1 MNIVIIGAEAAG
13 MSAAAKARRTDREA
27 SIVVLEQSEIV
38 SFGACGLPYF
48 VGGYFD
54 DASYMAERSAD
65 QFVQS
70 GIDLRVRHR
79 VEQVDAETKTL
90 WVRNLESNETY
101 TEPYDRLMIAT
112 GASAIRPPIANLDL
126 GNVFFLKTLA
136 DGFGLKEATLADSVQ
151 DVVVVGAGYIGLE
164 VVEAMK
170 ERGKRVRLIELSDR
184 VVKDSFDPEISELI
198 ADEIKR
204 QGVELH
210 LEESV
215 LSLQG
220 GDMVT
225 GLVTDKGQYKA
236 DLVVVCTGVLPNTQ
250 FLKDTG
256 INRLSNGALV
266 IDDQARTSLK
276 DIYAAGDCAT
286 VYHRVKQEQVFIPLA
301 TTANKLGRMLGEN
314 LTGAE
319 KTFPGTLG
327 SAAVKVLDIEAG
339 RTGIS
344 EADAKAAGMD
354 YKTVVIN
361 DKSHTNYYPDQSDIR
376 VKLIYECGSKT
387 ILGGQL
393 VGRRG
398 AVLRVDTL
406 AAAVYSG
413 MTTEELGMLDLCYAP
428 PFARTWDALNVA
440 GNVAK

>member
-90 WVRNLESNETY
+90 RVRNLESNEIY
-101 TEPYDRLMIAT
+101 TESYDRLMIAT

-198 ADEIKR
+198 TDEIKR

-220 GDMVT
+220 DATVT

-266 IDDQARTSLK
+266 IDEQARTSLK

-286 VYHRVKQEQVFIPLA
+286 VYHRVKQKQDFIPLA

-361 DKSHTNYYPDQSDIR
+361 DKSHTNYYPGQSDIR
-376 VKLIYECGSKT
+376 VKLIYERESKR

-398 AVLRVDTL
+398 AVLRVDAL

-428 PFARTWDALNVA
+428 PFSRTWDALNVA

>member
-1 MNIVIIGAEAAG
+1 MKIVIIGAEAAG
-13 MSAAAKARRTDREA
+13 MSAAAKARRTDRSAE
-27 SIVVLEQSEIV
+27 IVVLEQSDIV

-54 DASYMAERSAD
+54 DASFMAERSAD

-79 VEQVDAETKTL
+79 VEKVDANNKTL
-90 WVRNLESNETY
+90 HVRNLENSDVYVED
-101 TEPYDRLMIAT
+101 YDRLMIAT
-112 GASAIRPPIANLDL
+112 GASAIRPPIGNLEL
-126 GNVFFLKTLA
+126 GNVFFLKTMA
-136 DGFGLKEATLADSVQ
+136 DGYGLKEAVLDDRVQ
-151 DVVVVGAGYIGLE
+151 NVVVVGAGYIGLE

-184 VVKDSFDPEISELI
+184 VVKESFDPEISELI
-198 ADEIKR
+198 ADEIR
-204 QGVELH
+204 EQGIELH
-210 LEESV
+210 LQESV
-215 LSLQG
+215 ISLQG
-220 GDMVT
+220 DNKVT
-225 GLVTDKGQYKA
+225 GLVTDKGEYKA
-236 DLVVVCTGVLPNTQ
+236 DLVIVCTGVLPNTQ

-256 INRLSNGALV
+256 INMLPNGALV
-266 IDDQARTSLK
+266 IDDQARTSLP

-286 VYHRVKQEQVFIPLA
+286 VYHRIRQEQVFIPLA

-319 KTFPGTLG
+319 KVFPGTLG
-327 SAAVKVLDIEAG
+327 SAAVKALDIEAG

-344 EADAKAAGMD
+344 EADAKTAGLD

-361 DKSHTNYYPDQSDIR
+361 DKSHTNYYPGQSDLR
-376 VKLIYECGSKT
+376 VKLIYERDSNK

-393 VGRRG
+393 VGKRG
-398 AVLRVDTL
+398 AVLRVDAL
-406 AAAVYSG
+406 AAAIHSG

-428 PFARTWDALNVA
+428 PFARTWDPLNVA

>member
-90 WVRNLESNETY
+90 RVRNLESNEIY
-101 TEPYDRLMIAT
+101 TESYDRLMIAT

-220 GDMVT
+220 DATVT

-266 IDDQARTSLK
+266 IDEQARTSLK

-354 YKTVVIN
+354 YKVVVIN
-361 DKSHTNYYPDQSDIR
+361 DKSHTNYYPGQSDIR
-376 VKLIYECGSKT
+376 VKLIYERESKK

-398 AVLRVDTL
+398 AVLRVDAL
-406 AAAVYSG
+406 AAAIYSG

>member
-1 MNIVIIGAEAAG
+1 MNIVIVGAEAAG

-27 SIVVLEQSEIV
+27 NIVVLEQSDIV

-70 GIDLRVRHR
+70 GIDLRIRHR
-79 VEQVDAETKTL
+79 VESVNAESKTL
-90 WVRNLESNETY
+90 QVQNLETGEFY
-101 TEPYDRLMIAT
+101 TESYDRLMIAT
-112 GASAIRPPIANLDL
+112 GASAIRPPIKNLELD
-126 GNVFFLKTLA
+126 NVFFLKTMA
-136 DGFGLKEATLADSVQ
+136 DGFGLKEATLNDTVQ

-170 ERGKRVRLIELSDR
+170 ERGKNVRLIELSDR
-184 VVKDSFDPEISELI
+184 VVKDSFDPEISDVI
-198 ADEIKR
+198 AEEIR
-204 QGVELH
+204 QQGVELH
-210 LEESV
+210 LQESV
-215 LSLQG
+215 IALQG
-220 GDMVT
+220 DKTVT
-225 GLVTDKGQYKA
+225 GLMTDKGEYKA

-250 FLKDTG
+250 FLKETG
-256 INRLSNGALV
+256 VEMLSNGALV

-276 DIYAAGDCAT
+276 EVYAAGDCAT

-314 LTGAE
+314 LTGAK

-361 DKSHTNYYPDQSDIR
+361 DKSHTNYYPNQSDIR
-376 VKLIYECGSKT
+376 VKLIYERNSKK

-393 VGRRG
+393 VGKRG

-406 AAAVYSG
+406 AAAIHSG

>member
-1 MNIVIIGAEAAG
+1 MKIIIIGAEAAG
-13 MSAAAKARRTDREA
+13 MSAAAKARRTDRDA
-27 SIVVLEQSEIV
+27 DIVVLEQSDIV

-54 DASYMAERSAD
+54 DASFMAERSAD

-70 GIDLRVRHR
+70 GIDLRVCHR
-79 VEQVDAETKTL
+79 VEKVDAENKTL
-90 WVRNLESNETY
+90 LVRDLESNDIYSED
-101 TEPYDRLMIAT
+101 YDRLMIAT
-112 GASAIRPPIANLDL
+112 GASAIRPPIANIDL
-126 GNVFFLKTLA
+126 GNVFFLKTMA
-136 DGFGLKEATLADSVQ
+136 DGFGLKEAVLDDSVR

-170 ERGKRVRLIELSDR
+170 GRGKRVRLIELSDR

-204 QGVELH
+204 QGVDLH
-210 LEESV
+210 LQESV
-215 LSLQG
+215 ISLQG
-220 GDMVT
+220 DNQVT
-225 GLVTDKGQYKA
+225 GLVTDKGEYEA

-256 INRLSNGALV
+256 IDMLPNGALV
-266 IDDQARTSLK
+266 IDEQARTSLP
-276 DIYAAGDCAT
+276 DVYAAGDCAT
-286 VYHRVKQEQVFIPLA
+286 VYHQVKKEQVFIPLA

-319 KTFPGTLG
+319 KVFPGTLG

-344 EADAKAAGMD
+344 EADAKAAGLD
-354 YKTVVIN
+354 YKTVIIN

-376 VKLIYECGSKT
+376 VKLIYERQSKK

-393 VGRRG
+393 AGKRG

-406 AAAVYSG
+406 AAAIHSG
-413 MTTEELGMLDLCYAP
+413 MTTDELGMLDLCYAP
-428 PFARTWDALNVA
+428 PFARTWDALNVV

>member
-27 SIVVLEQSEIV
+27 NIVVLEQSGTV

-54 DASYMAERSAD
+54 DAAFMAERSAD
-65 QFVQS
+65 QFVQA
-70 GIDLRVRHR
+70 GIDLRIRNR
-79 VEQVDAETKTL
+79 VESVNSEDRTL
-90 WVRNLESNETY
+90 QVRNLETDEVYSQ
-101 TEPYDRLMIAT
+101 PYDRLLIAT
-112 GASAIRPPIANLDL
+112 GASAIRPPIGNLDL
-126 GNVFFLKTLA
+126 GNVFFLKTMA
-136 DGFGLKEATLADSVQ
+136 DGFGLKEATLSDDIK
-151 DVVVVGAGYIGLE
+151 DVVVIGGGYIGLE

-170 ERGKRVRLIELSDR
+170 ERGKNVRLIELSDR
-184 VVKDSFDPEISELI
+184 VVKDSFDPEVSEI
-198 ADEIKR
+198 IEAEIR
-204 QGVELH
+204 QKGVELH
-210 LEESV
+210 LRESV
-215 LSLQG
+215 VSLK
-220 GDMVT
+220 GDSAVT
-225 GLVTDKGQYKA
+225 AIVTDQGEYKA
-236 DLVVVCTGVLPNTQ
+236 DLVVVSTGVRPNTEFLQSTGMEMLPN
-250 FLKDTG
+250 
-256 INRLSNGALV
+256 GAIV
-266 IDDQARTSLK
+266 IDDQARTSVEG
-276 DIYAAGDCAT
+276 IYAAGDCAT
-286 VYHRVKQEQVFIPLA
+286 VYHRVRQEQVFIPLA

-361 DKSHTNYYPDQSDIR
+361 DKSHTNYYPNQSDIR
-376 VKLIYECGSKT
+376 VKLIYEREDRK

-393 VGRRG
+393 VGKRG

-406 AAAVYSG
+406 AAAIHSG
-413 MTTEELGMLDLCYAP
+413 MTTADLGMLDLCYAP
-428 PFARTWDALNVA
+428 PFARTWDCLNVA
-440 GNVAK
+440 GNVAR

>member
-27 SIVVLEQSEIV
+27 NIVVLEQSEIV

-54 DASYMAERSAD
+54 DAAYMAERSAD

-70 GIDLRVRHR
+70 GIDLRILNR
-79 VEQVDAETKTL
+79 VEKVDTETKEL
-90 WVRNLESNETY
+90 LVRNLETDETY
-101 TEPYDRLMIAT
+101 TQTYDRLMIAT
-112 GASAIRPPIANLDL
+112 GASAVRPPIDNLDL
-126 GNVFFLKTLA
+126 GNVFFLKTMA
-136 DGFGLKEATLADSVQ
+136 DGFGLKEATRNEDIK
-151 DVVVVGAGYIGLE
+151 DVVVVGGGYIGLE

-170 ERGKRVRLIELSDR
+170 ELGKNVRLIELSDR
-184 VVKDSFDPEISELI
+184 VVKESFDSEVSEIIEE
-198 ADEIKR
+198 EIRR

-210 LEESV
+210 LQESV
-215 LSLQG
+215 VSLK
-220 GDMVT
+220 GDGAVT
-225 GLVTDKGQYKA
+225 GIVTDKGVYKA
-236 DLVVVCTGVLPNTQ
+236 DLVVVSTGVSPNTA
-250 FLKDTG
+250 FLKETG
-256 INRLSNGALV
+256 MDMLSNGAIV
-266 IDDQARTSLK
+266 IDHQARTSIEG
-276 DIYAAGDCAT
+276 IYAGGDCAT

-319 KTFPGTLG
+319 KIFPGTLG
-327 SAAVKVLDIEAG
+327 SAAVKVLDVEAG

-344 EADAKAAGMD
+344 EADAKAARMD

-361 DKSHTNYYPDQSDIR
+361 DKSHTNYYPNQSDIR
-376 VKLIYECGSKT
+376 VKIIYERDSKKV
-387 ILGGQL
+387 LGGQL
-393 VGRRG
+393 VGKRG

-406 AAAVYSG
+406 AAAIHSG
-413 MTTEELGMLDLCYAP
+413 MTTEDLGMLDLCYAP
-428 PFARTWDALNVA
+428 PFARTWDCLNVA

>member
-1 MNIVIIGAEAAG
+1 MKIVIIGAEAAG

-27 SIVVLEQSEIV
+27 EIVVLEQSEIV

-70 GIDLRVRHR
+70 GIDLRIRHQ
-79 VEQVDAETKTL
+79 VESLDDNKQL
-90 WVRNLESNETY
+90 QVRNLETGEIYSES
-101 TEPYDRLMIAT
+101 YDRLMIAT
-112 GASAIRPPIANLDL
+112 GASAIRPPIENLQLD
-126 GNVFFLKTLA
+126 NVFFLKTMA
-136 DGFGLKEATLADSVQ
+136 DGFGLKEATLDENAK
-151 DVVVVGAGYIGLE
+151 DVVVIGAGYIGLE

-170 ERGKRVRLIELSDR
+170 ERGKNVRLIELSDR
-184 VVKDSFDPEISELI
+184 VVKDSFDPEISEVI
-198 ADEIKR
+198 ADEIR
-204 QGVELH
+204 QQGVDLH

-215 LSLQG
+215 VSLQG
-220 GDMVT
+220 DKIVT
-225 GLVTDKGQYKA
+225 GIVTNKGEYKA

-250 FLKDTG
+250 FLKNTG
-256 INRLSNGALV
+256 IEMLNNGALI
-266 IDDQARTSLK
+266 IDEQARTSLN
-276 DIYAAGDCAT
+276 DVYAAGDCAT

-319 KTFPGTLG
+319 KIFPGTLG
-327 SAAVKVLDIEAG
+327 SAAVKVLDVEAG

-376 VKLIYECGSKT
+376 VKLIYERNSKK

-393 VGRRG
+393 VGKRG

-406 AAAVYSG
+406 AAAIHTG

-440 GNVAK
+440 GNVAR